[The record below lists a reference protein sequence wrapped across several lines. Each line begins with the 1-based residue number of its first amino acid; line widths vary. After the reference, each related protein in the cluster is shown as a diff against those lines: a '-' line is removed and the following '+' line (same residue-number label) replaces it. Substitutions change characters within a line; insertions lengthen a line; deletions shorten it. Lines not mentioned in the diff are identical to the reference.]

1 MGGSSAPSGETRYN
15 WNEDMAPRWNS
26 LLNTA
31 PWASGAFTFT
41 DGNVTGLKPREQ
53 YTGERFAPVAYDQRA
68 AGTNIRALNDYSS
81 NPVTSMNAARSQIEG
96 TLGGQYLG
104 EGPKGNPYMGLS
116 PAASNPYIGGNQYRD
131 ANTSTDRN
139 AFAGNNPYFRD
150 TMNQGMED
158 ITNQYKNATEPGLR
172 AAAVLNGTLGGGDH
186 LQAQAK
192 NEEALGKTLGNYS
205 SQMMNQQYDRSAGL
219 EDSFLNRD
227 IQNQQFNRGT
237 SSGLRENEINRGF
250 QNFTGGL
257 DRGMQGWEGERNRQM
272 GAIGA
277 GQNEQNLALGRAG
290 AQMEYGNF
298 DQRQGQQQRDYLYDQ
313 WNQNQQHPYQIMDW
327 LSGLY
332 GRAQGGMAPNS
343 SVYQSGASNAM
354 QYAGAGL
361 AGLSML

>member
-1 MGGSSAPSGETRYN
+1 
-15 WNEDMAPRWNS
+15 
-26 LLNTA
+26 
-31 PWASGAFTFT
+31 
-41 DGNVTGLKPREQ
+41 
-53 YTGERFAPVAYDQRA
+53 
-68 AGTNIRALNDYSS
+68 
-81 NPVTSMNAARSQIEG
+81 
-96 TLGGQYLG
+96 
-104 EGPKGNPYMGLS
+104 
-116 PAASNPYIGGNQYRD
+116 
-131 ANTSTDRN
+131 
-139 AFAGNNPYFRD
+139 
-150 TMNQGMED
+150 MNQGMED

-277 GQNEQNLALGRAG
+277 GQNEQNLAYGRMSPLLDTMG
-290 AQMEYGNF
+290 MRMGQ
-298 DQRQGQQQRDYLYDQ
+298 DQRGLDFAYDQ
-313 WNQNQQHPYQIMDW
+313 WNQDQQHPFAMTDW
-327 LSGLY
+327 LTGLFS
-332 GRAQGGMAPNS
+332 RAQGGMAPNQS
-343 SVYQSGASNAM
+343 IYQSGASGAM
-354 QYAGAGL
+354 PYVGAGLGL
-361 AGLSML
+361 AGLLG